1 MTYMKYR
8 KKSCV
13 YTLNYC
19 LLILSSLTLIKRVES
34 RQFWVN
40 RLQNVRKTFDAIAS
54 GDHTLVSHANSNT
67 ISNNNRIGYDILCK
81 FVMQHE

>member
-1 MTYMKYR
+1 M
-8 KKSCV
+8 
-13 YTLNYC
+13 
-19 LLILSSLTLIKRVES
+19 ES

-67 ISNNNRIGYDILCK
+67 ISNNNRIGDDILCK